1 LIVYNYISHVKEK
14 EVVINIFRLFF
25 LYCVLFYTLNGTIL
39 YAENSDESPYSLR
52 LGYGVSETTNLGDI
66 LIGDWQ
72 RYEEKT
78 SLLNLDAG
86 YKLVSSVFD
95 WPIDIYAKGSL
106 SYFNEK
112 GVSHYVT
119 GEKSDDF
126 LELALYFKAY
136 WNIDFVG
143 NRVRFGIGEGL
154 SFAQEVPIVEI
165 YDAMDENELGPTS
178 KILNYLDISLDIDIG
193 RLLSVEALKDTYLGY
208 TLKHRSGIFG
218 LFNDVKG
225 GSNYNMITL
234 EKNF

>member
-1 LIVYNYISHVKEK
+1 MYQLKENEMLIT
-14 EVVINIFRLFF
+14 IFRFF
-25 LYCVLFYTLNGTIL
+25 SLSFVLLYVLSGTTL
-39 YAENSDESPYSLR
+39 YAENSDENKYSLR
-52 LGYGVSETTNLGDI
+52 LGYGVSETTNLGEI
-66 LIGDWQ
+66 LAGDWQ

-112 GVSHYVT
+112 GVSHYVS

-126 LELALYFKAY
+126 LELVLYFKAY
-136 WNIDFVG
+136 WNIDFAG
-143 NRVRFGIGEGL
+143 NRIRFGIGEGL

-165 YDAMDENELGPTS
+165 YDAMDENGLGPTS
-178 KILNYLDISLDIDIG
+178 KTLNYLDISLDIDIG
-193 RLLSVEALKDTYLGY
+193 RLFSVEALKDTYLGY
-208 TLKHRSGIFG
+208 TLKHRSGVFG
-218 LFNDVKG
+218 LFNGVKG

-234 EKNF
+234 EKNI